1 LASGD
6 SSDLVPNLRREDP
19 NDDDEEEDEEDE
31 DEDQPDEPPVMREPK
46 FDASVWALR
55 RQVWCSTHMQAPL
68 FSR

>member
-1 LASGD
+1 M
-6 SSDLVPNLRREDP
+6 N
-19 NDDDEEEDEEDE
+19 EEEDEEDE

-55 RQVWCSTHMQAPL
+55 RQVWCSTHMQASL